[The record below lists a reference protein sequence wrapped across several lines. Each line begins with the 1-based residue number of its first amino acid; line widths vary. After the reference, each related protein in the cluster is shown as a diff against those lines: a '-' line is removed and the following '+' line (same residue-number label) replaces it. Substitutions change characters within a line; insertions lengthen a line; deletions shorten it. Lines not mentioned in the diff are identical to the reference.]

1 MNINQ
6 ISVYGIWY
14 ELQNIEVADISQ
26 LSYKEFYGTS
36 FSLKLVGICNSI
48 KNQNKVTESKAVT
61 NKLRILRNDIVHCTS
76 QKQWDK
82 TGKKM
87 INILKY
93 IKNLPEDSLNFDET
107 EFDLSKLLIMKHKD
121 FINSDGEKR
130 KVSNNENDI
139 LEEIIL
145 WN

>member
-6 ISVYGIWY
+6 ISIYGIWY

-36 FSLKLVGICNSI
+36 FALKLVGICNSI

-82 TGKKM
+82 TGRKM

-107 EFDLSKLLIMKHKD
+107 EFDLSKLLMSKQLD
-121 FINSDGEKR
+121 FINSKEGIEE
-130 KVSNNENDI
+130 SNDM
-139 LEEIIL
+139 LEELL

>member
-14 ELQNIEVADISQ
+14 ELQSIEVADISQ

-36 FSLKLVGICNSI
+36 FALKLVGICNSI

-76 QKQWDK
+76 QKQWGG

-107 EFDLSKLLIMKHKD
+107 EFDLSKLLMSKQLD
-121 FINSDGEKR
+121 FINSKEGIEE
-130 KVSNNENDI
+130 SNDI
-139 LEEIIL
+139 LEELL

>member
-14 ELQNIEVADISQ
+14 ELQDIEVSNISQ

-36 FSLKLVGICNSI
+36 FALKLVGICNSI
-48 KNQNKVTESKAVT
+48 KNQNKITESKAVT

-107 EFDLSKLLIMKHKD
+107 EFDLSKLLISKQQD
-121 FINSDGEKR
+121 FINSKEGIEE
-130 KVSNNENDI
+130 SNDI
-139 LEEIIL
+139 LEELL

>member
-14 ELQNIEVADISQ
+14 ELQNIEVTDISQ

-36 FSLKLVGICNSI
+36 FALKLVGICNSI

-107 EFDLSKLLIMKHKD
+107 EFDLSKLLMSKQLD
-121 FINSDGEKR
+121 FINSKEGIEE
-130 KVSNNENDI
+130 SNDI
-139 LEEIIL
+139 LEELL

>member
-14 ELQNIEVADISQ
+14 ELQGIEVADISQ

-36 FSLKLVGICNSI
+36 FALKLVGICNSI

-107 EFDLSKLLIMKHKD
+107 EFDLSKLLMSKQLD
-121 FINSDGEKR
+121 FINSKEDIEE
-130 KVSNNENDI
+130 SNDI
-139 LEEIIL
+139 LEELL

>member
-14 ELQNIEVADISQ
+14 ELQSIEVADISQ

-36 FSLKLVGICNSI
+36 FALKLVGICNSI

-107 EFDLSKLLIMKHKD
+107 EFDLSKLLMSKQLD
-121 FINSDGEKR
+121 FINSKEGIEE
-130 KVSNNENDI
+130 SNDI
-139 LEEIIL
+139 LEELL

>member
-14 ELQNIEVADISQ
+14 ELQDIEVADISN

-36 FSLKLVGICNSI
+36 FALKLVGICNSI

-107 EFDLSKLLIMKHKD
+107 EFDLSKLLILKQQD

-130 KVSNNENDI
+130 KASNNENDI
-139 LEEIIL
+139 LEELL